1 MTGILL
7 TDDARQF
14 LQKPL
19 IAYLTTITPEDY
31 PHTVPVWFAL
41 DGDEI
46 AVIAVR
52 STRKVAHIQANP
64 RGAVTIGGG
73 PGDGGGYLLQG
84 DLRIEE
90 DPDDIWMKRLIYRY
104 ESGDQ
109 AEKDIAA
116 WTPLDII
123 VIRLAIRRAIA
134 VA

>member
-1 MTGILL
+1 MPDTPL
-7 TDDARQF
+7 TDEARRF
-14 LQKPL
+14 LQQPL
-19 IAYLTTITPEDY
+19 IAYLTTITPEGY

-64 RGAVTIGGG
+64 RGAVAIGGR

-90 DPDDIWMKRLIYRY
+90 DPDDVWMKRMIYRY

-109 AEKDIAA
+109 AEKDIAE
-116 WTPLDII
+116 WTPLDIV
-123 VIRLAIRRAIA
+123 VIRLAIKRAIA